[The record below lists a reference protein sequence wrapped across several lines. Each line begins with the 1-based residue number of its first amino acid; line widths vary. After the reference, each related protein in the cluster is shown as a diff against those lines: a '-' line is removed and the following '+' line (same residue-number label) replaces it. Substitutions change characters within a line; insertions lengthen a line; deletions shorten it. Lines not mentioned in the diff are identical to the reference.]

1 LSKYLKPHTR
11 QIDWNMKNVM
21 IRQPGYLP
29 NIGFFKKIQS
39 SEFFV
44 FLDDAQ
50 FVKDRFDN
58 RNKIRTSE
66 GYRWLTVPIKRP
78 VFSKKLNEITISYDT
93 DWKKEHS
100 DLIFESY
107 NKTQYFSSYW
117 NSIKNILEQK
127 YDKLIDLNLDLIKFI
142 NSELK
147 ITTETFLSSELNIS
161 ETKTRKLVAICS
173 KLNAT
178 CYISGI
184 SGHDYLEEDLFTKSK
199 IKLIYENFVHPKYD
213 QIHENFIENM
223 SIIDLLFNMGEQSVQ
238 ILNESKNYNMND

>member
-1 LSKYLKPHTR
+1 
-11 QIDWNMKNVM
+11 MKNVM

-213 QIHENFIENM
+213 QIHE
-223 SIIDLLFNMGEQSVQ
+223 
-238 ILNESKNYNMND
+238 